1 MLKWKW
7 VLPVVAGAISLTA
20 WITFAV
26 GVAADWSKPVMIVLA
41 TIGAFG
47 LEGVI
52 WGTALA
58 LGISVFQAR
67 RALWR
72 RLTSPLRQEG

>member
-1 MLKWKW
+1 MLRWKW
-7 VLPVVAGAISLTA
+7 LLPITAGAISLTA

-26 GVAADWSKPVMIVLA
+26 GMAADWSKPVMFVLA

-67 RALWR
+67 RELWR
-72 RLTSPLRQEG
+72 RLTSLSRQEG